1 MADFDPTTDYMKEI
15 DSEDRA
21 EENGREYPY
30 LRGLKKLAHA
40 HRKGIKAVRS
50 KIVKTPSVGLSGEV
64 KGEKPDCIASVT
76 ISYEFNDGTI
86 FEGSADA
93 SYLAHK
99 APFNFHLVAIAESK
113 AEARAI
119 RRAFNISA
127 VAKEE
132 MGQPQEATKAEKE
145 EAKEEADKM
154 KGPITD
160 VQVEG
165 IKRIAKRK
173 KLLQAE
179 VVSKVRKGTEGGNIS
194 DLTYEE
200 GLAALKYVNK
210 YKPKG

>member
-1 MADFDPTTDYMKEI
+1 MAEFDPTKDYMQEI
-15 DSEDRA
+15 DKEDRA

-40 HRKGIKAVRS
+40 HRGGIQAVRS
-50 KIVKTPSVGLSGEV
+50 RICKTPSVGLSGDS
-64 KGEKPDCIASVT
+64 KTEKPDCIAAVT
-76 ISYEFNDGTI
+76 VTYEFKDGTV

-99 APFNFHLVAIAESK
+99 KPFNFHLVAIAESK

-132 MGQPQEATKAEKE
+132 MGHAPEVAEAAKREEEE
-145 EAKEEADKM
+145 EAAKM

-160 VQVEG
+160 VQIQG

-173 KLLQAE
+173 KLHQAE
-179 VVSKVRKGTEGGNIS
+179 VVSKVGREEGANIS

-210 YKPKG
+210 YKPKS

>member
-1 MADFDPTTDYMKEI
+1 MEQFDANKDYMQEI
-15 DSEDRA
+15 DKEDRA

-40 HRKGIKAVRS
+40 HRGGIQAVRS
-50 KIVKTPSVGLSGEV
+50 QIVKVPSVGLSGDS
-64 KGEKPDCIASVT
+64 KAEKPDCIAAVT
-76 ISYEFNDGTI
+76 VTYEFKDGTT

-93 SYLAHK
+93 SYLAHTK
-99 APFNFHLVAIAESK
+99 PYNYHLVAIAESK

-119 RRAFNISA
+119 RRAFNISE

-132 MGQPQEATKAEKE
+132 MGHSPDAERA
-145 EAKEEADKM
+145 AKEEEREEAEKM

-160 VQVEG
+160 VQIQG

-173 KLLQAE
+173 KLLQAD
-179 VVSKVRKGTEGGNIS
+179 VLAKVCKEEKSSIS

-200 GLAALKYVNK
+200 GLAALKFVNK
-210 YKPKG
+210 YKPKD